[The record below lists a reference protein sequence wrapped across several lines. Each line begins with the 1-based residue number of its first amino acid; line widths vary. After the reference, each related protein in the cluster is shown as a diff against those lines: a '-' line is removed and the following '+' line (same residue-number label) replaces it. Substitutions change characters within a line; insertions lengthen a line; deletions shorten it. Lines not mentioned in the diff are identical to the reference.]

1 MTQGEV
7 WEGGG
12 GDNSGSTTGAGDTN
26 SDDAV
31 TEQTQKEN
39 SAATESGVRSD
50 GGAVGAEEWGS
61 RATGAS
67 GVLDVEAAEGLQRG
81 RQRQGASREQRG
93 VWDGP
98 ATQLVTRIAE
108 SDSGANA
115 VRRG

>member
-26 SDDAV
+26 SDEAV
-31 TEQTQKEN
+31 TEQTQQEN

-61 RATGAS
+61 RATEAS
-67 GVLDVEAAEGLQRG
+67 GVVDVEAAEEVTARQAAPGCQPRAAG
-81 RQRQGASREQRG
+81 RMGWS
-93 VWDGP
+93 
-98 ATQLVTRIAE
+98 
-108 SDSGANA
+108 SHA
-115 VRRG
+115 VGCADCRV